1 VLFTLFIF
9 SYNSI
14 SLKEGSNSG
23 EWDINSKVQEDIF
36 EIRGLI
42 KVLILRLTIQFIY
55 INEFLY

>member
-1 VLFTLFIF
+1 MLFTLFIF